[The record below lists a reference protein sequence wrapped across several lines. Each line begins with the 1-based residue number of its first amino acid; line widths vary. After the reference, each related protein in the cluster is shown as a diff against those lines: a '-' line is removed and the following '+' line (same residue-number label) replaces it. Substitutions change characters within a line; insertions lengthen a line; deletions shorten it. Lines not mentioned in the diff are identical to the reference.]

1 MSGSTS
7 LPTTWVPTDAYRG
20 PQARDPGVLKLD
32 GNEGTAPPEELLRQL
47 AQEDPSLL
55 RDYPD
60 PGGLAT
66 DIASWL
72 GVDPARVVVTA
83 GADDALDRIC
93 RAYLRPG
100 RSLLLPVPTFE
111 MIYRFAQVTGG
122 ETRTVPW
129 TGSFPTDAVIA
140 ALDADVAVV
149 AVVSPNN
156 PTGRV
161 ATEDDLR
168 RVAAAARGAVV
179 VLDHVYADYADE
191 DLTAVAAEID
201 NVITV
206 RSFSKAWGLAGC
218 RVGYA
223 IASEEI
229 ANVLRNVGNPF
240 PVAGLSIAAVRAQL
254 GGGRV
259 ALEAHVRR
267 TRQGR
272 GLLGDYV
279 ERLGAIS
286 APSQG
291 NFAFADFGKRADLVQ
306 HGLASLGISVRRFP
320 HRPEI
325 ANGLRM
331 TVPDTDRDMERLQDG
346 LSTVLAPEALLFD
359 LDGVLADVEDSY
371 RRCVLETASSFGVS
385 ITRADLALAV
395 MTGDANNDWVL
406 TQRMLASH
414 GVEVPLDDVTARF
427 QELYL
432 GTPEKP
438 GLRASERLLGGRD
451 LLEKLA
457 ARLPL
462 GIVTGR
468 PRAEAIWFLDRAGIS
483 DLFGAVVCLEDGPL
497 KPDPAPVRTALTL
510 LGVRR
515 AWMVGDTPDDIRAA
529 AAAGV
534 LPVGIV
540 APGDDPPQATQA
552 LRDAGAATVLNEL
565 HDLEELLP

>member
-129 TGSFPTDAVIA
+129 TGGFPTDAVIA